1 VKVMITKGQL
11 EAEIGAAIM
20 KFEKEYFG
28 RGPQELQT
36 YILKDMVIIR
46 QKGVLT
52 LAEAQL
58 ADNPEGIELIR
69 RLREKMLKTNEETF
83 AKIFFNI
90 ADCQV
95 ISVYTDIS
103 VEHSEKMI
111 IVTLNKDLEHLIT
124 SRKENAV

>member
-1 VKVMITKGQL
+1 MITKGQL